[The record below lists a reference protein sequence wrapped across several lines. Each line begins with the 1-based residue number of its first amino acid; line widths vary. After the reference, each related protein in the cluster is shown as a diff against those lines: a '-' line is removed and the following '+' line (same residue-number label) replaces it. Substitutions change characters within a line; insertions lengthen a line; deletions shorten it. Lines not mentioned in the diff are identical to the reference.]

1 MIKDRWSIDNQITVR
16 VGERLE
22 NSALPFSGR
31 HPIVLTWCFLIKSHL
46 KKPRK
51 SNEHERDSF
60 TSRVENLRCC
70 NKYIFAQL
78 SHPITYG
85 RRALN
90 TISCGVL
97 LTGREESGANN
108 FAPSENQAMGVWT
121 GGANI
126 FIFALR
132 QEYLESRDHLWSMQR
147 RQLKSERPF
156 ANGCKSAKNQL
167 LSAKMLF
174 CLELIYDTLAWHFRT
189 LLRYDIVIDL

>member
-1 MIKDRWSIDNQITVR
+1 M
-16 VGERLE
+16 
-22 NSALPFSGR
+22 AFSNNFS
-31 HPIVLTWCFLIKSHL
+31 LK

-132 QEYLESRDHLWSMQR
+132 QEYLESRVHLWSMQR
-147 RQLKSERPF
+147 RQPKNERPF
-156 ANGCKSAKNQL
+156 ANGYKSAKKPAAISKDVVLLRADLWHSRVTLPHTVALRHCDWPLDRSRMFL
-167 LSAKMLF
+167 LSSQTIATF
-174 CLELIYDTLAWHFRT
+174 C
-189 LLRYDIVIDL
+189 